1 METLSNCSEP
11 CPNRR
16 DSLFAARSPS
26 TEPHGEAI
34 SSPLPSLGAICHKRD
49 CLRGFNPSLA
59 MFVPFVGSG
68 FVLMSELMVFS
79 NMI

>member
-1 METLSNCSEP
+1 MKPLEDCLKNFQMILKSVRKYDDVVEIYKT
-11 CPNRR
+11 
-16 DSLFAARSPS
+16 
-26 TEPHGEAI
+26 I
-34 SSPLPSLGAICHKRD
+34 SQICHKRD
-49 CLRGFNPSLA
+49 CLGGFNPSLA